1 MDFERLSENI
11 RPPTGDTSVRMKVT
25 GNVVELMYTD
35 GKSLPPAIRKLNADF
50 YEDLKTGEVK
60 EFQHTNNRSDN
71 LVSVA
76 RSLGRLRDYLNANI
90 DDVSK
95 CRWVT
100 LTYRENMTDTK
111 RLYIDFQ
118 NFNRRHRKRVGHYEY
133 IVAAEPQGRGAWHL
147 HVVMIFPGKA
157 PFIPNADMADDW
169 RQGFVTVKRL
179 DDVDNVGAYLTAYL
193 GDMELN
199 QETFDEI
206 GIKGIAGKTVKQ
218 IDYIDENGQV
228 QSKAY
233 IKGARLHMYPVQ
245 FNLYRCSRGIKKPE
259 IQTVTEE
266 KAQKKVSSGK
276 LTFEKTLR
284 LSDEPNNFSR
294 VLNYRYYNLVR

>member
-11 RPPTGDTSVRMKVT
+11 RPPTGDTFIRMKVT

-35 GKSLPPAIRKLNADF
+35 GKSLPPSIRKLNADF

-60 EFQHTNNRSDN
+60 EFQHANNRSDN

-157 PFIPNADMADDW
+157 PFIPNAEMADDW

-206 GIKGIAGKTVKQ
+206 GIKGIAGKTVKE
-218 IDYIDENGQV
+218 IEYIDENGQV
-228 QSKAY
+228 RSKAY
-233 IKGARLHMYPVQ
+233 IKGARLRMYPVQ

-284 LSDEPNNFSR
+284 LSDEPNNFNR

>member
-11 RPPTGDTSVRMKVT
+11 RPPTSDTYVRMKVT
-25 GNVVELMYTD
+25 GNVVELMYSN
-35 GKSLPPAIRKLNADF
+35 GKSLPPAIRKLSADL

-133 IVAAEPQGRGAWHL
+133 IVSAEPQGRGAWHL

-157 PFIPNADMADDW
+157 PFIPNSDMAEDW
-169 RQGFVTVKRL
+169 RQGFVTVKKL
-179 DDVDNVGAYLTAYL
+179 DNLDNVGAYLTAYL
-193 GDMELN
+193 GDMEV
-199 QETFDEI
+199 QEAFDLM
-206 GIKGIAGKTVKQ
+206 GPKGIVGKAVKEVE
-218 IDYIDENGQV
+218 YIDENGQA
-228 QSKAY
+228 QSKAL
-233 IKGARLHMYPVQ
+233 IKGARLPMYPVQ

-284 LSDEPNNFSR
+284 LSDEPNNFDR